1 MILNYSGGPNVT
13 ARVPMRGRKEDQHE
27 EEMS

>member
-1 MILNYSGGPNVT
+1 MILDYSGGPNVV
-13 ARVPMRGRKEDQHE
+13 ARVPIRGRKEYQHE